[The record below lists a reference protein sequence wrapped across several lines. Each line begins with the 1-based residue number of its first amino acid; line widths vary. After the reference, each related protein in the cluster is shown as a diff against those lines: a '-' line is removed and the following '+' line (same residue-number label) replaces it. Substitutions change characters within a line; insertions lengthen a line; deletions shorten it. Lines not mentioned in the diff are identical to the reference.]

1 MNAPYIGYSISA
13 IKSYSGLAR
22 QSDNAHAEHT
32 DKKALPHDNAFS
44 QHKNNLY
51 NNTRMIA
58 IPNVPQKL
66 PKSKYG
72 QAQL

>member
-22 QSDNAHAEHT
+22 QSDNARAEHTT

-44 QHKNNLY
+44 QHK
-51 NNTRMIA
+51 
-58 IPNVPQKL
+58 K
-66 PKSKYG
+66 
-72 QAQL
+72 